1 MGYWLVVAML
11 ACAVAAV
18 ALALAADD
26 GSGRPLPRVRRV
38 GDQLV
43 WAALGASDATGHG
56 TPNPARDNWVA
67 RLAAVLPA
75 DVVVRNFGV
84 SGSHLA
90 DARRDQLPRALTA
103 SPDVVSCWL
112 VVNDLLSGVPL
123 SAYERDLAALLTAL
137 RDAGCRVVL
146 GNVPDLSRVPA
157 LGAVADQA
165 TLLRLSAEHWNA
177 AIARLA
183 FAFGA
188 ELVDLFAEG
197 EALAGRPD
205 YFGPDGFHPS
215 PAGHQRLAA
224 LFRPVIERA
233 LEAARDDKQPAAEEA
248 DGHRRA
254 VARYRAID
262 GDVVGS

>member
-11 ACAVAAV
+11 ACAIAAV
-18 ALALAADD
+18 ILALAADEA
-26 GSGRPLPRVRRV
+26 GSHPRRRVRRV
-38 GDQLV
+38 GDPLV
-43 WAALGASDATGHG
+43 WAALGASDTTGHG
-56 TPNPARDNWVA
+56 TPNPARDSWVA

-75 DVVVRNFGV
+75 DVVMHNFGV
-84 SGSHLA
+84 SGSYLA
-90 DARRDQLPRALTA
+90 DARREQLPRALTT

-112 VVNDLLSGVPL
+112 VVNDLLGGVPL
-123 SAYERDLAALLTAL
+123 SAYERDLAALLAAL
-137 RDAGCRVVL
+137 RHAGCRVVL
-146 GNVPDLSRVPA
+146 GNVPDLSRIPA
-157 LGAVADQA
+157 LGAIADQA

-177 AIARLA
+177 AVARLA

-197 EALAGRPD
+197 EELTGRPD

-233 LEAARDDKQPAAEEA
+233 LEAARDDKQTAEEEA
-248 DGHRRA
+248 DGNRRA
-254 VARYRAID
+254 VAQYSDID
-262 GDVVGS
+262 GDVTGS